1 MTALFYTSAAIAII
15 SALLV
20 VTGTNVMRAVLS
32 LLVFLLASAS
42 VFYTLGGPFV
52 AVLQIVVYAGAIMV
66 LFVFVVMML
75 NQGKEAQA
83 RERGWIGRGIW
94 YLPVVLVAV
103 LMKEFAAAV
112 GDPVFGIGKMIP
124 PKAVGISLFTDY
136 IVGVELA
143 SVLLLAAL
151 VAAYHFARSAKASE
165 EENE

>member
-1 MTALFYTSAAIAII
+1 MTALFYTSAAIAVI

-52 AVLQIVVYAGAIMV
+52 AALQIVVYAGAIMV

-75 NQGKEAQA
+75 NQGKEAQTQ
-83 RERGWIGRGIW
+83 ERSWIGKVMW
-94 YLPVVLVAV
+94 YLPVLLAVVLVA
-103 LMKEFAAAV
+103 EFAATV
-112 GDPVFGIGKMIP
+112 GGSVSVVGAMIP
-124 PKAVGISLFTDY
+124 PKAVGVSLFKDY

-165 EENE
+165 EDDD

>member
-1 MTALFYTSAAIAII
+1 MTALFYTSAAIAVI

-42 VFYTLGGPFV
+42 VFYTLGGPFI

-75 NQGKEAQA
+75 NQGKEAQV
-83 RERGWIGRGIW
+83 REQGRIGKTMW
-94 YLPVVLVAV
+94 YLPVLLAGVLLV
-103 LMKEFAAAV
+103 EFAVTV
-112 GDPVFGIGKMIP
+112 GGPVPGIGKMVP
-124 PKAVGISLFTDY
+124 PKAVGVSLFKDY

-151 VAAYHFARSAKASE
+151 AAAYHFARSARASE
-165 EENE
+165 EDDE